1 MKQIVDLFCG
11 NKSLSEFR
19 CTIGSSDSNVLKL
32 WEPGAPDFTQRL
44 ASLRYA
50 CEKGYATSIS
60 SEPLLDDHFYQL
72 YSEVRARVSGSIWI
86 GTMNMATKRAR
97 TNPSGL
103 FPQSQVEVLL
113 KSQTDEKIL
122 GLYERYKDNPIIEW
136 KERIKKVLLL
146 HGLI

>member
-1 MKQIVDLFCG
+1 
-11 NKSLSEFR
+11 
-19 CTIGSSDSNVLKL
+19 
-32 WEPGAPDFTQRL
+32 
-44 ASLRYA
+44 
-50 CEKGYATSIS
+50 
-60 SEPLLDDHFYQL
+60 
-72 YSEVRARVSGSIWI
+72 
-86 GTMNMATKRAR
+86 MNMATKRAR